1 MYLSK
6 KNLAVILVVA
16 LAVGFGARQIIPE
29 RKKDRPFLVFLAKA
43 ARTALWVMMFAES
56 EEPEPCHTI
65 VSAPLDG
72 PFIDHARSL

>member
-6 KNLAVILVVA
+6 KSLAVILVVA
-16 LAVGFGARQIIPE
+16 LAVGYGARQVVPD

-43 ARTALWVMMFAES
+43 ARTALWVMMFADT
-56 EEPEPCHTI
+56 EEPEPCQTI
-65 VSAPLDG
+65 VSAPMDG